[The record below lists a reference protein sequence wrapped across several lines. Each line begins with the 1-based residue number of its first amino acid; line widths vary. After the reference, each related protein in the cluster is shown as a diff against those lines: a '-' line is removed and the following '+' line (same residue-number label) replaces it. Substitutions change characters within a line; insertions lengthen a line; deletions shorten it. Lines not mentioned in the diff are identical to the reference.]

1 MQIKYAKENFNF
13 LYRMLEWFMENT
25 EENNIKNAIDILV
38 HKIQYCHSWEFSSET
53 FIILDLDDSD
63 ISTLL
68 YVYENSLF
76 VTYEAKVIM
85 NICSDNF
92 TRLKEIDKQ
101 GRVS

>member
-13 LYRMLEWFMENT
+13 LYRMLEWFLENT
-25 EENNIKNAIDILV
+25 QVLEVKGAIDILMR
-38 HKIQYCHSWEFSSET
+38 KIRGCHSWEFSDDI

-85 NICSDNF
+85 NLCNDEFSL
-92 TRLKEIDKQ
+92 LKEIDKK
-101 GRVS
+101 GRV